1 MRRNNK
7 IKQSI
12 YLDIQINRELQQLA
26 EQQQIPKAR
35 AIAFLL
41 EAALQNQLS
50 CSLSQLHSNQL
61 YVDM

>member
-26 EQQQIPKAR
+26 EQQIPKAR

-50 CSLSQLHSNQL
+50 CSLSQLRSNQL
-61 YVDM
+61 YVDK